1 MSMGFK
7 APTLAFVC
15 LAVSAS
21 AEAGVSGPKAELDH
35 LLQPWRK
42 AASWLNGNSAQ
53 IHVRRR
59 SMSDVEE
66 ENEGELTEEEEEEAK
81 KEAGE
86 VEVEA
91 EAEAVEESNIKWGYV
106 VGILALG
113 STFIGGYI
121 LEQNHIHY
129 LPEAG
134 VGVLMGALVAGMA
147 IMMGNEAMA
156 KHDQFDFEF
165 FMTFLIPPIIFE
177 AGYNMNVGAFLNN
190 LGPTIFFAFVGTVF
204 SCFVVGF
211 MVWEAGQMGL
221 CYPMSML
228 ASLTFGSLISATD
241 PVTVLAV
248 FQALGVKVDLFSMVF
263 GESVLNDAVA
273 IVLSRTLL
281 SFNKPG
287 TEVNSE
293 TILAACASFTIIFV
307 GSLIIGAFFGIASA
321 LVFKMMDMRH
331 HADLVFMQCAL
342 SFTFPWSAFYF
353 AEALELSGIVA
364 IMFCGMIM
372 AVYTRFNFHED
383 ARKLTAGAYKCV
395 AVVAETYVFV
405 YLGMAAFTFPIF
417 HSTTFGLVLCAL
429 VACFVGRVHIYIGSW
444 MFNCFRT
451 PESHPPTISKAY
463 MFLMWFSGLRGGV
476 AFALS
481 AVSFASKDF
490 PTTCGGLIEE
500 LKLDRPECQD
510 SSVSDS
516 LAIMQTTF
524 LIAAFTIF
532 VFGGAIHDVCVHF
545 GVLSDEEFAA
555 DLRRKEEE
563 AAKLEGDTMHD
574 SFLLPFLTYHIV
586 ETSELRSHEAVIPH
600 EAVYHYEHTDV
611 PKAHY
616 AKAAMSIMDKLDEMR
631 LAMPNLTSAEL
642 KKLLKDARGDY
653 MKAIES
659 GKSPPKL
666 SATLPK
672 PASKPSPQTR
682 GALL

>member
-1 MSMGFK
+1 MPVKF
-7 APTLAFVC
+7 AALAFAC

-21 AEAGVSGPKAELDH
+21 ASTGASGPEAELERI
-35 LLQPWRK
+35 LGPWRK
-42 AASWLNGNSAQ
+42 AVTWFNGDSTQVKSPMRLSKRILESA
-53 IHVRRR
+53 
-59 SMSDVEE
+59 
-66 ENEGELTEEEEEEAK
+66 EEEEAE
-81 KEAGE
+81 KEEAE
-86 VEVEA
+86 KAEA
-91 EAEAVEESNIKWGYV
+91 EAEAEAEEESNIKWGYV

-113 STFIGGYI
+113 GTFIGGYI
-121 LEQNHIHY
+121 LEQNHIHI

-134 VGVLMGALVAGMA
+134 VGVLMGMFVAAMA
-147 IMMGNEAMA
+147 IAMGNEEMA

-190 LGPTIFFAFVGTVF
+190 IGPTIFFAFVGTVF

-287 TEVNSE
+287 TEVNQE
-293 TILAACASFTIIFV
+293 TIMAAVTSFTVIFV
-307 GSLIIGAFFGIASA
+307 GSLIIGAFFGIASS
-321 LVFKMMDMRH
+321 LVFKKMDMRH
-331 HADLVFMQCAL
+331 HGDLVFMQCAL

-417 HSTTFGLVLCAL
+417 HSTTIGLVLCAL
-429 VACFVGRVHIYIGSW
+429 GACFVGRVHIYIGSW
-444 MFNCFRT
+444 MFNSFRT
-451 PESHPPTISKAY
+451 PESHPPAISSAY

-490 PTTCGGLIEE
+490 PTTCGGLTEE

-563 AAKLEGDTMHD
+563 AARLEGDTMHN
-574 SFLLPFLTYHIV
+574 SCLLPFLTYHIE

-600 EAVYHYEHTDV
+600 EAVNQHEHTDV
-611 PKAHY
+611 PIAHY

-642 KKLLKDARGDY
+642 TKLLEDARGDY
-653 MKAIES
+653 IKAI
-659 GKSPPKL
+659 KLQPPPKP

-672 PASKPSPQTR
+672 PASKPSPRTR